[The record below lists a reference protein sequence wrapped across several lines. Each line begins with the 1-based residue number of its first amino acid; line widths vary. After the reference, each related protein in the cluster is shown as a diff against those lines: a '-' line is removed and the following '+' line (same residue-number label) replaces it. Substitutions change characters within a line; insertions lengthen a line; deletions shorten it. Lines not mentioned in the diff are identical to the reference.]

1 MATNNLVHAAPP
13 RPSLTDSPTSQPS
26 PLEAPQDNDRSTTE
40 EEAAAAPD
48 DLDPAAFLKSVR
60 ELSEKREREDNER
73 YRRLEEEIEKGRS
86 ERLAR
91 RVGEWTMPLLLLSLL
106 EEQI

>member
-1 MATNNLVHAAPP
+1 
-13 RPSLTDSPTSQPS
+13 
-26 PLEAPQDNDRSTTE
+26 LEAPQDDQRNTTE
-40 EEAAAAPD
+40 EEAAAPD

-91 RVGEWTMPLLLLSLL
+91 REGEWTFPLLSCHYSRSTSDAGW
-106 EEQI
+106 